1 MTKSIKFLQPSLIA
15 EKANELLKKAKEEG
29 FYDFNSP
36 TPLDLIAESILEL
49 RIIFEAKL
57 DKDLEGVIGLL
68 DTQNK
73 AIWLDNSLNHYET
86 EEFCDEARC
95 NFTIAHEIG
104 HHALN
109 HSSYAEGNL
118 IAFHNELDRQ
128 TKKIETQANMF
139 AAMLLMPYKLVE
151 RKWQEDFAHIKN
163 KNERIAEM
171 INFFR
176 VSRESM
182 QYRLRDLEL
191 L

>member
-15 EKANELLKKAKEEG
+15 EKANELLKKAEEEG

-49 RIIFEAKL
+49 RIIFEPKL

-86 EEFCDEARC
+86 QEFCDEARC

-104 HHALN
+104 HDVLD

-118 IAFHNELDRQ
+118 IAFHNELDSKTRR
-128 TKKIETQANMF
+128 IETQANMF

-151 RKWQEDFAHIKN
+151 RKWLEDFAHIKN
-163 KNERIAEM
+163 KNERITEM

-182 QYRLRDLEL
+182 QYLLRDLEL